1 MRPSVTRQ
9 GVTRRDARALCSVSH
24 DGLVNTGSFQKNG
37 LLAHRVH
44 QHAARYPAG
53 SDGLVARR
61 ALGAGDRPA
70 LTLPHRL
77 KADDGRNA
85 LAEYDGA
92 RWTALGER
100 TGATGTSPANTAP
113 APPGTR
119 TRTGTDHDT
128 RGRPHAPSPWRER
141 DAVVTRGPGG
151 LTDHGTGHV
160 PWTRWTRTAR
170 R

>member
-9 GVTRRDARALCSVSH
+9 GVTRRDARAVRSVSH

-37 LLAHRVH
+37 LLTHRVH

-77 KADDGRNA
+77 KADDGHNA
-85 LAEYDGA
+85 LADYE
-92 RWTALGER
+92 
-100 TGATGTSPANTAP
+100 
-113 APPGTR
+113 
-119 TRTGTDHDT
+119 
-128 RGRPHAPSPWRER
+128 
-141 DAVVTRGPGG
+141 TRGPGG